1 MLRSLS
7 SIRMIATSSFLIL
20 PAIRS
25 SSKNR
30 LNSSSHFASKSFCV
44 QPSPFSRRCKYHEA
58 TASDI
63 SNNTSP
69 LSKLPESITI
79 DGMLLSCRDESEA
92 TSIGAVLKLSERER
106 GKLLIS
112 APPRQCS
119 RQASP
124 SAIAFQEGKSELRSS
139 STPTKAANDPARAFS
154 SEYHERFR
162 PFQES

>member
-1 MLRSLS
+1 MLRSLI
-7 SIRMIATSSFLIL
+7 SIRIIARSSFLIL
-20 PAIRS
+20 PANRS

-30 LNSSSHFASKSFCV
+30 FNSSSHFVSKRS
-44 QPSPFSRRCKYHEA
+44 SELPFSRRCKYHEA

-63 SNNTSP
+63 NNNTSP
-69 LSKLPESITI
+69 LSQLPESITT
-79 DGMLLSCRDESEA
+79 DGMLPSCRDESEA

-106 GKLLIS
+106 GKPLIS
-112 APPRQCS
+112 VPRRQCS

-124 SAIAFQEGKSELRSS
+124 NAIAFQEGKSKLRFS

-162 PFQES
+162 PFQDS